1 MNDEGRIRRWSF
13 VGCCD
18 VKQFIQGRMGELNEK
33 QAAWAFSQAL
43 DRTLMG
49 EAVSPSADEAALLG
63 VAQRLARLPQLLPA
77 ADPAFE
83 RRVLARVAQVETR
96 PRQARLRWSALAP
109 ALAVLLLLLGL
120 GLFTPPGRTVLA
132 ELAARFHLGRFAVQV
147 TPQPGSGG
155 ESFVVA
161 SQQRLASVAEAQAL
175 VDYAVLTPQVLPPGY
190 TLHDIVAV
198 SYEGMPVWIP
208 QPFYLELEYRTAGDA
223 ELHHLTLREF
233 GLAVQEGEYM
243 RRIRQVDFASRDV
256 SRAEDV
262 LVGDVPG
269 VLLTMATEPG
279 VPPVRRL
286 IWQQGEVVVE
296 LLSQTL
302 SEEEMVAVAEGMAF

>member
-1 MNDEGRIRRWSF
+1 M
-13 VGCCD
+13 
-18 VKQFIQGRMGELNEK
+18 NEK
-33 QAAWAFSQAL
+33 HAAWGFSQAL
-43 DRTLMG
+43 DRALMG
-49 EAVSPSADEAALLG
+49 EAVSPPADEAALLG

-77 ADPAFE
+77 VEPAFE
-83 RRVLARVAQVETR
+83 RRVLARAADGESR
-96 PRQARLRWSALAP
+96 PRPARLQWQALAP

-147 TPQPGSGG
+147 TPQPGGGG

-161 SQQRLASVAEAQAL
+161 AQELLASVEEAQAL
-175 VDYAVLTPQVLPPGY
+175 VDYDVLTPQVLPPGY
-190 TLHDIVAV
+190 ALRSVTAV

-208 QPFYLELEYRTAGDA
+208 QPFYLELEYRAEGDPG
-223 ELHHLTLREF
+223 LHHLTLREF
-233 GLAVQEGEYM
+233 GLAVREGEYM

-256 SRAEDV
+256 SRAEDMF
-262 LVGDVPG
+262 VGEMPA
-269 VLLTMATEPG
+269 VLLTMVSEPG
-279 VPPVRRL
+279 VPAVRRL

-302 SEEEMVAVAEGMAF
+302 SGEEMLSVAATMSNRRITDPAGAGSRTQYPTPNDQ